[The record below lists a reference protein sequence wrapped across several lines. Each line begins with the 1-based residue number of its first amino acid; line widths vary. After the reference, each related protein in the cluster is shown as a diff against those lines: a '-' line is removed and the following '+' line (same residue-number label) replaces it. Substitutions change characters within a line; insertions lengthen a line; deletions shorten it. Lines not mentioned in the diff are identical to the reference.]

1 MKHSNSIRSQMI
13 DLIYFHKEMD
23 KEYTRNKNIK
33 ERIKNIINFLK
44 ADMGKSLIIPER
56 DLLYN
61 RI

>member
-1 MKHSNSIRSQMI
+1 MI